1 MINSGYGS
9 RNDFLSVRDPGKVPN
24 LTGSG
29 KESQFLINYLFLF
42 CLDPDQDPGKSSK
55 PNRIRI
61 DNTGKPYWDAWNAST
76 ERVGSGL
83 FHEKSSLFSPPG
95 GFGKSYDF
103 SGPSCCCIGWINPRI
118 RSNHSSSL
126 FVTIFLL
133 HNFPVTHFSA
143 KTKYL

>member
-83 FHEKSSLFSPPG
+83 FHEKSSRHISKS
-95 GFGKSYDF
+95 GKSHTKIVKFDF
-103 SGPSCCCIGWINPRI
+103 ENVEHL
-118 RSNHSSSL
+118 RSNTR
-126 FVTIFLL
+126 V
-133 HNFPVTHFSA
+133 N
-143 KTKYL
+143 